1 MFIIYN
7 EQAMSINKAVTV
19 FVFCIGLVA
28 RPEGKQENAR
38 KKHQIRTALSLL
50 KYWVLYLVHLQMLL
64 G

>member
-1 MFIIYN
+1 
-7 EQAMSINKAVTV
+7 MSINKAVTV